1 MFLYFHQSVEELAQ
15 QPCQHKVDDGNDNQ
29 REEGIKGAASHKV
42 GGLREVDDSDITHN
56 RGTL

>member
-15 QPCQHKVDDGNDNQ
+15 QPSQHKVDDGDDNQ

-42 GGLREVDDSDITHN
+42 GGLREVDDMPEA
-56 RGTL
+56 R